1 MEAPQPCAAARA
13 SVDAGQPGGLR
24 NQRSMNHRAPP
35 STAAKSP
42 DGTRPS
48 GVASFQAAL
57 RAKPIRTSLGLG
69 VEYAMFASGASLA
82 LGLFATRVPL
92 RLIDRALGLRLRERF
107 IDLLAKASPG

>member
-1 MEAPQPCAAARA
+1 
-13 SVDAGQPGGLR
+13 
-24 NQRSMNHRAPP
+24 MNHRAPP
-35 STAAKSP
+35 STSAKDP
-42 DGTRPS
+42 NDTTRR
-48 GVASFQAAL
+48 GVALFQAELQAQ
-57 RAKPIRTSLGLG
+57 PIRASLGLG